1 MIRIFI
7 TMIIVAIAGSC
18 NTAERSKR
26 KAYKDVPI
34 PELKFNEVQP
44 TIVYKTRA
52 NYDTLVP
59 VILSEDRS
67 EIVSYPDPRDLIMPP
82 SGDKPALKKQYTLPV
97 KLEEG
102 YLLDN
107 RGVGIYTAFLDM
119 SYREY
124 SALTQPPLLEELNQR
139 ILDRDPM
146 TEVCDCGDRLV
157 FKDVERQI
165 NKLIVMKKLRKDC
178 RALK

>member
-1 MIRIFI
+1 M
-7 TMIIVAIAGSC
+7 
-18 NTAERSKR
+18 
-26 KAYKDVPI
+26 

-44 TIVYKTRA
+44 TIVYKTRT

-67 EIVSYPDPRDLIMPP
+67 EIVSYPHPRDLIMPP
-82 SGDKPALKKQYTLPV
+82 SGENPTLKKQYATPV
-97 KLEEG
+97 RLEDG

-107 RGVGIYTAFLDM
+107 RGVGIYTAYLNM

-124 SALTQPPLLEELNQR
+124 STLSQPPSLEELNQR

-146 TEVCDCGDRLV
+146 TELCDCGDRLA
-157 FKDVERQI
+157 FKDIERQI

-178 RALK
+178 RVLK

>member
-1 MIRIFI
+1 MIRIV
-7 TMIIVAIAGSC
+7 IVFWMVAVAGSC

-26 KAYKDVPI
+26 KAYKDVPM

-44 TIVYKTRA
+44 TIVYKTKA

-67 EIVSYPDPRDLIMPP
+67 EIIAYPHPRDLLLPP
-82 SGDKPALKKQYTLPV
+82 SGDKPSLKKQYTLPV
-97 KLEEG
+97 RMEGG

-119 SYREY
+119 SYQEY
-124 SALTQPPLLEELNQR
+124 SALAQPPSLAELKER
-139 ILDRDPM
+139 ILDSDPM
-146 TEVCDCGDRLV
+146 TEVCDCGDRMA

-165 NKLIVMKKLRKDC
+165 NKIIVMKKLRKDC
-178 RALK
+178 RVLK